1 MTKKT
6 NRVRVYRVM
15 ARTTNQRMILF
26 EQHDENM
33 LEYMRQLLREGAVE
47 VDFIKE
53 NGVLRH
59 ARGTLC
65 STLLS
70 ENHALLAEHAMTR
83 RHERV
88 LTYYDLDCR
97 EWRSAAKERIIG
109 FLETLNIEH

>member
-1 MTKKT
+1 MKKSN

-47 VDFIKE
+47 FDFIKE

-109 FLETLNIEH
+109 FLETLNFEH